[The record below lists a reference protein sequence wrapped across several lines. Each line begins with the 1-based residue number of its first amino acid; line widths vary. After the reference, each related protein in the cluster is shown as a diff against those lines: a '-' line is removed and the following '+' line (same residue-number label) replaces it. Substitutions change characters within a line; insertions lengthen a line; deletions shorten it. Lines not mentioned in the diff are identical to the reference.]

1 METAPSQS
9 GSAPAGE
16 PTNAAPAASTAR
28 DPPSLV
34 PPEADGGFQE
44 PRGTDDFGEAA
55 RIVSRGN
62 LADDGAGGLAT
73 RAAALLDAGA
83 ADAWLTSQAGGSSVS
98 QVSQTAVPYEGA
110 TRRASDADAAST
122 SPRVSTPAPGRLT
135 SDASPRACVSS
146 SPLTPAERAASDPTR
161 IHALAARAT
170 SEMATLRGELRSE
183 RALAKTYAAELARL
197 RASAESRVAA
207 GVAAVASA
215 ADSARGAAAV
225 RADVIARAT
234 AAERHAAAF
243 YRRATEAERV
253 ARVERD
259 RNASLVA
266 ALNAAGAA
274 AAAATRALV
283 ERAEKAEALVE
294 ALELRVSDAEAR
306 ADEAV
311 GIARA
316 ATRNAADT
324 ARVASLKTLKTE
336 TLKTEGKE
344 NAAKRENRAFRRAVF
359 AASVG
364 SNKRLDP
371 RTSEN
376 VRRLEETPKK
386 TRPKTFTSAFAPPS
400 ESAARAASPGRRC
413 AACAARAE
421 ADASASAS
429 SVFPRSACVACDEKK
444 RIASSSSRAIRLEV
458 SVPTAAGAGAA
469 WTGTPRSPDRVLV
482 PARPAR
488 RSTQIFRSRRDAGDG
503 DDERDEPDARD
514 VAEAPDARDAAE
526 ASDSNLTE
534 ARLASLEGRMAL
546 AAAELA
552 RDHSRAATAELPDA
566 DWIQSYRDAPT
577 ETRAEGLSPGAE
589 NRRRRRRERAEVAA
603 KLDATEARLSAM
615 RLEDARRAEAKA
627 AEV

>member
-34 PPEADGGFQE
+34 PPEADGGNQE

-55 RIVSRGN
+55 RNVSRGN

-83 ADAWLTSQAGGSSVS
+83 ADAWLTSQAGESSVS

-135 SDASPRACVSS
+135 SDASPRARVSS

-183 RALAKTYAAELARL
+183 RALAKTYAAELSRL

-234 AAERHAAAF
+234 AAEGHAAAF
-243 YRRATEAERV
+243 YRRAMEAERV

-324 ARVASLKTLKTE
+324 ARVASLKTE
-336 TLKTEGKE
+336 TLPSLPEGKE
-344 NAAKRENRAFRRAVF
+344 NAGKRENRAFRRAVF
-359 AASVG
+359 APSVG
-364 SNKRLDP
+364 SKRETDP
-371 RTSEN
+371 SASEN
-376 VRRLEETPKK
+376 AAPRLEETPKK

-413 AACAARAE
+413 AACAARAD
-421 ADASASAS
+421 ADASASAE
-429 SVFPRSACVACDEKK
+429 VFPRSACVACDEKK
-444 RIASSSSRAIRLEV
+444 ASSSSRAIRLEV

-469 WTGTPRSPDRVLV
+469 WTGTLRSPDRVPV

-488 RSTQIFRSRRDAGDG
+488 RSTQIFRSCRDAGDG

-514 VAEAPDARDAAE
+514 AAEAPDARDTAE
-526 ASDSNLTE
+526 ARLTE

-552 RDHSRAATAELPDA
+552 RDHSRAATVELPDA
-566 DWIQSYRDAPT
+566 LLQSYRDAPT
-577 ETRAEGLSPGAE
+577 ETRAESGESPGAE

>member
-1 METAPSQS
+1 METALSQS

-34 PPEADGGFQE
+34 PPEAVPDG
-44 PRGTDDFGEAA
+44 RTDDFGEAPVT
-55 RIVSRGN
+55 IVSGN
-62 LADDGAGGLAT
+62 LAEDGAGGLAT

-83 ADAWLTSQAGGSSVS
+83 ADAWLTSRAGGSSQVSQVS
-98 QVSQTAVPYEGA
+98 QVSQTASPHEGS
-110 TRRASDADAAST
+110 ASPLVST
-122 SPRVSTPAPGRLT
+122 SDVSTPAHGRLI
-135 SDASPRACVSS
+135 SDASPKTGGKDAFS
-146 SPLTPAERAASDPTR
+146 SPLTPAERLASDPTR
-161 IHALAARAT
+161 IRALATRA
-170 SEMATLRGELRSE
+170 SAEMATLRGELRSE
-183 RALAKTYAAELARL
+183 RALAKTYAAELGRL

-234 AAERHAAAF
+234 AAEGHAAAF
-243 YRRATEAERV
+243 YRRATEAERI

-324 ARVASLKTLKTE
+324 ARVASLNSE
-336 TLKTEGKE
+336 TRKENEKE
-344 NAAKRENRAFRRAVF
+344 NAARRENRAFKNKRAVF
-359 AASVG
+359 AASSGG
-364 SNKRLDP
+364 STKHLDTP
-371 RTSEN
+371 RTTEKTS
-376 VRRLEETPKK
+376 RRLEETPKK
-386 TRPKTFTSAFAPPS
+386 TRPKTFTS

-413 AACAARAE
+413 AACAARAS
-421 ADASASAS
+421 SAE
-429 SVFPRSACVACDEKK
+429 VFPRSACVACDEKK
-444 RIASSSSRAIRLEV
+444 STSSSRAIRLEV
-458 SVPTAAGAGAA
+458 SVPTAAGAA
-469 WTGTPRSPDRVLV
+469 WTGTTRSPDRVY
-482 PARPAR
+482 PKP
-488 RSTQIFRSRRDAGDG
+488 GDG
-503 DDERDEPDARD
+503 DDERDEPAERP
-514 VAEAPDARDAAE
+514 AEAPEARETAE
-526 ASDSNLTE
+526 GEARLTEARLTE

-552 RDHSRAATAELPDA
+552 RDHSRGHSRNARPELPDA
-566 DWIQSYRDAPT
+566 SSLESSRDAPT
-577 ETRAEGLSPGAE
+577 ETFPTESPGAE

>member
-234 AAERHAAAF
+234 AAEGHAAAF

-336 TLKTEGKE
+336 TLPEGKE

-359 AASVG
+359 AASVVG
-364 SNKRLDP
+364 SKRLDP
-371 RTSEN
+371 ERTSEN

-421 ADASASAS
+421 ADASASAE
-429 SVFPRSACVACDEKK
+429 VFPRSACVACDEKK
-444 RIASSSSRAIRLEV
+444 ASSSSRAIRLEV

-503 DDERDEPDARD
+503 DDERDEPDPRD
-514 VAEAPDARDAAE
+514 TAE

-577 ETRAEGLSPGAE
+577 ETRAEGSSPGAE

>member
-1 METAPSQS
+1 METALSQS

-34 PPEADGGFQE
+34 PPEAVPDG
-44 PRGTDDFGEAA
+44 RTDDFGEAPVT
-55 RIVSRGN
+55 IVSGN
-62 LADDGAGGLAT
+62 LAEDGAGGLAT

-83 ADAWLTSQAGGSSVS
+83 ADAWLTSRAGGSSQVSQVS
-98 QVSQTAVPYEGA
+98 QVSQTASPHEGS
-110 TRRASDADAAST
+110 ASPLVST
-122 SPRVSTPAPGRLT
+122 SDVSTPAPGRLI
-135 SDASPRACVSS
+135 SDASPKTGGKDAFS
-146 SPLTPAERAASDPTR
+146 SPLTPAERLASDPTR
-161 IHALAARAT
+161 IRALATRA
-170 SEMATLRGELRSE
+170 SAEMATLRGELRSE
-183 RALAKTYAAELARL
+183 RALAKTYAAELGRL

-234 AAERHAAAF
+234 AAEGHAAAF
-243 YRRATEAERV
+243 YRRATEAERI

-324 ARVASLKTLKTE
+324 ARVASLNSE
-336 TLKTEGKE
+336 TRKENEKE
-344 NAAKRENRAFRRAVF
+344 NAARRENRAFKNKRAVF
-359 AASVG
+359 AASSGG
-364 SNKRLDP
+364 STKNLDTP
-371 RTSEN
+371 RTSEKTS
-376 VRRLEETPKK
+376 RRLEETPKK
-386 TRPKTFTSAFAPPS
+386 TRPKTFTS

-413 AACAARAE
+413 AACAARAS
-421 ADASASAS
+421 SAE
-429 SVFPRSACVACDEKK
+429 VFPRSACVACDEKK
-444 RIASSSSRAIRLEV
+444 STSSSRAIRLEV
-458 SVPTAAGAGAA
+458 SVPTAAGAA
-469 WTGTPRSPDRVLV
+469 WTGTTRSPDRVYPK
-482 PARPAR
+482 PAKP
-488 RSTQIFRSRRDAGDG
+488 GDG
-503 DDERDEPDARD
+503 DDERDEPAERP
-514 VAEAPDARDAAE
+514 AEAPEARETAE
-526 ASDSNLTE
+526 GEARLTE

-552 RDHSRAATAELPDA
+552 RDHSRGHSRNARPELPDA
-566 DWIQSYRDAPT
+566 LLESSRDSNQS
-577 ETRAEGLSPGAE
+577 GGGSPGAE

>member
-34 PPEADGGFQE
+34 PPEADVGNQE

-336 TLKTEGKE
+336 TLPEGKE
-344 NAAKRENRAFRRAVF
+344 NALAKRENRAFRRAVF

-371 RTSEN
+371 RTSEDSN

-386 TRPKTFTSAFAPPS
+386 TRGPKTFTSAFAPPS

-413 AACAARAE
+413 AACAARAD

-458 SVPTAAGAGAA
+458 SVPTAAGAGAV

-488 RSTQIFRSRRDAGDG
+488 RSTQMFRSRRDAGDG

-514 VAEAPDARDAAE
+514 TAE

-577 ETRAEGLSPGAE
+577 ETRAEGSSPGAE

>member
-34 PPEADGGFQE
+34 PPEADVGNQE

-83 ADAWLTSQAGGSSVS
+83 ADAWLSSQAGGSSVS
-98 QVSQTAVPYEGA
+98 QVSQTAVPYEG
-110 TRRASDADAAST
+110 
-122 SPRVSTPAPGRLT
+122 VSTPAPGRLT
-135 SDASPRACVSS
+135 SDASPRARVSS

-170 SEMATLRGELRSE
+170 AEMATLRGELRSE
-183 RALAKTYAAELARL
+183 RALAKTYAAELSRL

-234 AAERHAAAF
+234 AAEGHAAAF

-324 ARVASLKTLKTE
+324 ARVASLKTE
-336 TLKTEGKE
+336 TPKTEGKE
-344 NAAKRENRAFRRAVF
+344 NAAKRGNRAFRRAVF

-364 SNKRLDP
+364 SKRLDP
-371 RTSEN
+371 KTSEN

-413 AACAARAE
+413 AACAARAD
-421 ADASASAS
+421 ADASASAE
-429 SVFPRSACVACDEKK
+429 VFPRSACVACDEKK
-444 RIASSSSRAIRLEV
+444 TSSSSRAIRLEV

-469 WTGTPRSPDRVLV
+469 WTGTPRSPDRVPV

-488 RSTQIFRSRRDAGDG
+488 RSTQIFRSCRDAGDG
-503 DDERDEPDARD
+503 DDERDEPDAREET
-514 VAEAPDARDAAE
+514 EAPDARDTAE
-526 ASDSNLTE
+526 ARLTE

-552 RDHSRAATAELPDA
+552 RDHSRAATVELPDA
-566 DWIQSYRDAPT
+566 LLQSYRDAPT

>member
-1 METAPSQS
+1 METVPSQS

-336 TLKTEGKE
+336 TLPEGK
-344 NAAKRENRAFRRAVF
+344 ENRAFRRAVF

-376 VRRLEETPKK
+376 IRRLEEETPKK

-413 AACAARAE
+413 AACAARADADAS

-429 SVFPRSACVACDEKK
+429 SVFPRSACVACDEKN
-444 RIASSSSRAIRLEV
+444 ASSSSSRAIRLEV

-514 VAEAPDARDAAE
+514 AAE

-534 ARLASLEGRMAL
+534 VRLASLEGRMAL

-577 ETRAEGLSPGAE
+577 SPTRAEGLSPGAE

>member
-16 PTNAAPAASTAR
+16 PSNAAPAASTAR

-34 PPEADGGFQE
+34 PPEADGGNQE

-234 AAERHAAAF
+234 AAEGHAAAF

-336 TLKTEGKE
+336 TLPEGKE

-359 AASVG
+359 AAAVG
-364 SNKRLDP
+364 SKREIDP

-413 AACAARAE
+413 AACAARADADAS
-421 ADASASAS
+421 ADASASAE
-429 SVFPRSACVACDEKK
+429 VFPRSACVACDEKK
-444 RIASSSSRAIRLEV
+444 ASSSSRAIRLEV

-514 VAEAPDARDAAE
+514 VAEA
-526 ASDSNLTE
+526 SDSNLTE

-577 ETRAEGLSPGAE
+577 ETRAEGSSPGAE

>member
-1 METAPSQS
+1 METALSQS

-34 PPEADGGFQE
+34 PPEAVPDG
-44 PRGTDDFGEAA
+44 RTDDFGEAPVT
-55 RIVSRGN
+55 IVSGN
-62 LADDGAGGLAT
+62 LAEDGAGGLAT

-83 ADAWLTSQAGGSSVS
+83 ADAWLTSRAGGSSQVS
-98 QVSQTAVPYEGA
+98 QVSKTASPYEGS
-110 TRRASDADAAST
+110 AS
-122 SPRVSTPAPGRLT
+122 PLVSTPAPGRLI
-135 SDASPRACVSS
+135 SDASPKTGGKDAFS
-146 SPLTPAERAASDPTR
+146 SPLTPAERLASDPTR
-161 IHALAARAT
+161 IHALATRA
-170 SEMATLRGELRSE
+170 SAEMATLRGELRSE
-183 RALAKTYAAELARL
+183 RALAKTYAAELGRL

-234 AAERHAAAF
+234 AAEGHAAAF
-243 YRRATEAERV
+243 YRRATEAERI

-324 ARVASLKTLKTE
+324 ARVASLNSE
-336 TLKTEGKE
+336 TLGNEKE
-344 NAAKRENRAFRRAVF
+344 NAAKRENRASRRAVF
-359 AASVG
+359 AASSGG
-364 SNKRLDP
+364 STKNLDP
-371 RTSEN
+371 RTSEKTS
-376 VRRLEETPKK
+376 RRLEETPKK
-386 TRPKTFTSAFAPPS
+386 TRPKTFTS

-413 AACAARAE
+413 AACAAL
-421 ADASASAS
+421 AS
-429 SVFPRSACVACDEKK
+429 SAEVFPRSACVACDEKK
-444 RIASSSSRAIRLEV
+444 STSSSRAIRLEV
-458 SVPTAAGAGAA
+458 SVPTAAGAA
-469 WTGTPRSPDRVLV
+469 WTGTTRSPDRVPL
-482 PARPAR
+482 
-488 RSTQIFRSRRDAGDG
+488 QILARRDAGDG
-503 DDERDEPDARD
+503 DDERDEPAERP
-514 VAEAPDARDAAE
+514 AEAPEARETAE
-526 ASDSNLTE
+526 GEARLTE

-552 RDHSRAATAELPDA
+552 RDHSRGHSRNARPELPDA
-566 DWIQSYRDAPT
+566 SSLESSRDAPT
-577 ETRAEGLSPGAE
+577 ETFPTESPGAE

>member
-1 METAPSQS
+1 METALSQS

-34 PPEADGGFQE
+34 PPEAVPDG
-44 PRGTDDFGEAA
+44 RTDDFGEAPVT
-55 RIVSRGN
+55 IVSGN
-62 LADDGAGGLAT
+62 LAEDGAGGLAT

-83 ADAWLTSQAGGSSVS
+83 ADAWLTSRAGGSSQVSQVS
-98 QVSQTAVPYEGA
+98 QVSQTASPHEGS
-110 TRRASDADAAST
+110 ASPRVST
-122 SPRVSTPAPGRLT
+122 SDVSTPAPGRLI
-135 SDASPRACVSS
+135 SDASPKTGGKDAFS
-146 SPLTPAERAASDPTR
+146 SPLTPAERLASDPTR
-161 IHALAARAT
+161 IRALATRA
-170 SEMATLRGELRSE
+170 SAEMATLRGELRSE
-183 RALAKTYAAELARL
+183 RALAKTYAAELGRL

-234 AAERHAAAF
+234 AAEGHAAAF
-243 YRRATEAERV
+243 YRRATEAERI

-324 ARVASLKTLKTE
+324 ARVASLNSE
-336 TLKTEGKE
+336 TLGNEKE
-344 NAAKRENRAFRRAVF
+344 NAAKRENRAFKNKRAVF
-359 AASVG
+359 AASSGG
-364 SNKRLDP
+364 STKNLDTP
-371 RTSEN
+371 RTSEKTS
-376 VRRLEETPKK
+376 RRLEETPKK
-386 TRPKTFTSAFAPPS
+386 TRPKTFTS

-413 AACAARAE
+413 AACAARAS
-421 ADASASAS
+421 SAE
-429 SVFPRSACVACDEKK
+429 VFPRSACVACDEKK
-444 RIASSSSRAIRLEV
+444 STSSSRAIRLEV
-458 SVPTAAGAGAA
+458 SVPTAAGAA
-469 WTGTPRSPDRVLV
+469 WTGTPRSPDRVY
-482 PARPAR
+482 PKP
-488 RSTQIFRSRRDAGDG
+488 GDG
-503 DDERDEPDARD
+503 DDERDEP
-514 VAEAPDARDAAE
+514 AERPAE
-526 ASDSNLTE
+526 ASEARETAEGEARLTEARLTE

-552 RDHSRAATAELPDA
+552 RDHSRGHSRNARPELPDA
-566 DWIQSYRDAPT
+566 LLESSRDSNQS
-577 ETRAEGLSPGAE
+577 GGGSPGAE

>member
-1 METAPSQS
+1 METALSQS

-34 PPEADGGFQE
+34 PPEAVPDG
-44 PRGTDDFGEAA
+44 RTDDFGEAPVT
-55 RIVSRGN
+55 IVSGN
-62 LADDGAGGLAT
+62 LAVDGAGGLAT

-83 ADAWLTSQAGGSSVS
+83 ADAWLTSRAGGSSQVSQVS
-98 QVSQTAVPYEGA
+98 QVSQTASPHEGS
-110 TRRASDADAAST
+110 ASPLVST
-122 SPRVSTPAPGRLT
+122 SDVSTPAHGRLI
-135 SDASPRACVSS
+135 SDASPKTGGKDAFS
-146 SPLTPAERAASDPTR
+146 SPLTPAERLASDPTR
-161 IHALAARAT
+161 IRALATRA
-170 SEMATLRGELRSE
+170 SAEMATLRGELRSE
-183 RALAKTYAAELARL
+183 RALAKTYAAELGRL

-234 AAERHAAAF
+234 AAEGHAAAF
-243 YRRATEAERV
+243 YRRATEAERI

-324 ARVASLKTLKTE
+324 ARVASLNSE
-336 TLKTEGKE
+336 TRKENEKE
-344 NAAKRENRAFRRAVF
+344 NAARRENRAFKNKRAVF
-359 AASVG
+359 AASSGG
-364 SNKRLDP
+364 STKNLDTP
-371 RTSEN
+371 RTSEKTS
-376 VRRLEETPKK
+376 RRLEETPKK
-386 TRPKTFTSAFAPPS
+386 TRPKTFTS

-413 AACAARAE
+413 AACAARAS
-421 ADASASAS
+421 SAE
-429 SVFPRSACVACDEKK
+429 VFPRSACVACDDTKK
-444 RIASSSSRAIRLEV
+444 KSTSSSRAIRLEV
-458 SVPTAAGAGAA
+458 SVPTAAGAA
-469 WTGTPRSPDRVLV
+469 WTGTPRSPDRVY
-482 PARPAR
+482 PKP
-488 RSTQIFRSRRDAGDG
+488 GDG
-503 DDERDEPDARD
+503 DDERDEPAERP
-514 VAEAPDARDAAE
+514 AEAPEARETAE
-526 ASDSNLTE
+526 GEARLTEARLTE

-552 RDHSRAATAELPDA
+552 RDHSRGHSRNARPELPDA
-566 DWIQSYRDAPT
+566 RGLLESSRDAPT
-577 ETRAEGLSPGAE
+577 ETFPTESPGAE

>member
-1 METAPSQS
+1 METALSQS

-34 PPEADGGFQE
+34 PPEAVPDG
-44 PRGTDDFGEAA
+44 RTDDFGEAPVT
-55 RIVSRGN
+55 IVSGN
-62 LADDGAGGLAT
+62 LAEDGAGGLAT

-83 ADAWLTSQAGGSSVS
+83 ADAWLTSRAGGSSQVS
-98 QVSQTAVPYEGA
+98 QVSKVSQTASPHEGS
-110 TRRASDADAAST
+110 ASPLVST
-122 SPRVSTPAPGRLT
+122 SDVSTPAPGRLI
-135 SDASPRACVSS
+135 SDASPKTEGKDAFS
-146 SPLTPAERAASDPTR
+146 SPLTPAERLASDPTR
-161 IHALAARAT
+161 IRALATRA
-170 SEMATLRGELRSE
+170 SAEMATLRGELRSE
-183 RALAKTYAAELARL
+183 RALAKTYAAELGRL

-234 AAERHAAAF
+234 AAEGHAAAF
-243 YRRATEAERV
+243 YRRATEAERI

-324 ARVASLKTLKTE
+324 ARVASLNSE
-336 TLKTEGKE
+336 TRKENEKE
-344 NAAKRENRAFRRAVF
+344 NAARRENRAFKNKRAVF
-359 AASVG
+359 AASSGG
-364 SNKRLDP
+364 STKNLDTP
-371 RTSEN
+371 RTSEKTS
-376 VRRLEETPKK
+376 RRLEETPKK
-386 TRPKTFTSAFAPPS
+386 TRPKTFTS

-413 AACAARAE
+413 AACAARAS
-421 ADASASAS
+421 SAE
-429 SVFPRSACVACDEKK
+429 VFPRSACVACDEKK
-444 RIASSSSRAIRLEV
+444 STSSSRAIRLEV
-458 SVPTAAGAGAA
+458 SVPTAAGAA
-469 WTGTPRSPDRVLV
+469 WTGTPRSPDRVYPK
-482 PARPAR
+482 PAKP
-488 RSTQIFRSRRDAGDG
+488 GDG
-503 DDERDEPDARD
+503 DDERDEPAERP
-514 VAEAPDARDAAE
+514 AEAPEARETAE
-526 ASDSNLTE
+526 GEARLTEARLTE

-552 RDHSRAATAELPDA
+552 RDHSRGHSRNARPELPDA
-566 DWIQSYRDAPT
+566 LLESSRDSNQS
-577 ETRAEGLSPGAE
+577 GGGSPGAE

>member
-16 PTNAAPAASTAR
+16 PSNAAPAASTAR

-34 PPEADGGFQE
+34 PPEADVGFQE

-234 AAERHAAAF
+234 AAEGHAAAF

-324 ARVASLKTLKTE
+324 ARVASLKTE
-336 TLKTEGKE
+336 TLPEGKE

-364 SNKRLDP
+364 SGSKREEDP

-413 AACAARAE
+413 AACAARAD
-421 ADASASAS
+421 ADASASAE
-429 SVFPRSACVACDEKK
+429 VFPRSACVACDEKK
-444 RIASSSSRAIRLEV
+444 ASSSSRAIRLEV

-469 WTGTPRSPDRVLV
+469 WTGTLRSPDRVLV

-514 VAEAPDARDAAE
+514 TAEAPDARDTAE
-526 ASDSNLTE
+526 ARLTE
-534 ARLASLEGRMAL
+534 ARIASLEGRMAL

-552 RDHSRAATAELPDA
+552 RDHSRAATVELPDA
-566 DWIQSYRDAPT
+566 LLQSYRDAPT

>member
-234 AAERHAAAF
+234 AAEGHAAAF

-324 ARVASLKTLKTE
+324 ARVASRFQTE
-336 TLKTEGKE
+336 TLPEGKE

-364 SNKRLDP
+364 SKREEDP

-413 AACAARAE
+413 AACAARADADAS
-421 ADASASAS
+421 ADASASAE
-429 SVFPRSACVACDEKK
+429 VFPRSACVACDEKK
-444 RIASSSSRAIRLEV
+444 ASSSSRAIRLEV

-469 WTGTPRSPDRVLV
+469 WTGTPRSPDRDLV

-503 DDERDEPDARD
+503 DDERDE
-514 VAEAPDARDAAE
+514 PDARDAAE

>member
-1 METAPSQS
+1 METALSQS

-34 PPEADGGFQE
+34 PPEAVPDG
-44 PRGTDDFGEAA
+44 RTDDFGEAPVT
-55 RIVSRGN
+55 IVSGN
-62 LADDGAGGLAT
+62 LAEDGAGGLAT

-83 ADAWLTSQAGGSSVS
+83 ADAWLTSRAGGSSQVSQVS
-98 QVSQTAVPYEGA
+98 QVSQTASPHEGS
-110 TRRASDADAAST
+110 ASPRVST
-122 SPRVSTPAPGRLT
+122 SDVSTPAPGRLI
-135 SDASPRACVSS
+135 SDASPKTGGKDAFS
-146 SPLTPAERAASDPTR
+146 SPLTPAERLASDPTR
-161 IHALAARAT
+161 IRALATRA
-170 SEMATLRGELRSE
+170 SAEMATLRGELRSE
-183 RALAKTYAAELARL
+183 RALAKTYAAELGRL

-234 AAERHAAAF
+234 AAEGHAAAF
-243 YRRATEAERV
+243 YRRATEAERI

-324 ARVASLKTLKTE
+324 ARVASLNSE
-336 TLKTEGKE
+336 TLGNEKE
-344 NAAKRENRAFRRAVF
+344 NAAKRENRAFKNKRAVF
-359 AASVG
+359 AASSGG
-364 SNKRLDP
+364 STKNLDTP
-371 RTSEN
+371 RTSEKTS
-376 VRRLEETPKK
+376 RGLEETPKK
-386 TRPKTFTSAFAPPS
+386 TRPKTFTS

-413 AACAARAE
+413 AACAARAS
-421 ADASASAS
+421 SAE
-429 SVFPRSACVACDEKK
+429 VFPRSACVACDEKK
-444 RIASSSSRAIRLEV
+444 STSSSRAIRLEV
-458 SVPTAAGAGAA
+458 SVPTAAGAA
-469 WTGTPRSPDRVLV
+469 WTGTPRSPDRVY
-482 PARPAR
+482 PKP
-488 RSTQIFRSRRDAGDG
+488 GDG
-503 DDERDEPDARD
+503 DDERDEP
-514 VAEAPDARDAAE
+514 AERPAE
-526 ASDSNLTE
+526 ASEARETAEGEARLTEARLTE

-552 RDHSRAATAELPDA
+552 RDHSRGHSRNARPELPDA
-566 DWIQSYRDAPT
+566 LLESSRDSNQS
-577 ETRAEGLSPGAE
+577 GGGSPGAE

>member
-1 METAPSQS
+1 METALSQS

-34 PPEADGGFQE
+34 PPEAVPDG
-44 PRGTDDFGEAA
+44 RTDDFGEAPVT
-55 RIVSRGN
+55 IVSGN
-62 LADDGAGGLAT
+62 LAEDGAGGLAT

-83 ADAWLTSQAGGSSVS
+83 ADAWLTSRAGGSSQVS
-98 QVSQTAVPYEGA
+98 QVSKTASPYEGS
-110 TRRASDADAAST
+110 AS
-122 SPRVSTPAPGRLT
+122 PLVSTPAHGRLI
-135 SDASPRACVSS
+135 SDASPKTARAFS
-146 SPLTPAERAASDPTR
+146 SPLTPAERLASDPTR
-161 IHALAARAT
+161 IHALATRA
-170 SEMATLRGELRSE
+170 SAEMATLRGELRSE
-183 RALAKTYAAELARL
+183 RALAKTYAAELGRL

-234 AAERHAAAF
+234 AAEDHAAAF
-243 YRRATEAERV
+243 YRRATEAERI

-324 ARVASLKTLKTE
+324 ARVASLNSE
-336 TLKTEGKE
+336 TLGNEKE
-344 NAAKRENRAFRRAVF
+344 NAAKRENRAFKNKRAVF
-359 AASVG
+359 AASSGG
-364 SNKRLDP
+364 STKNLDP
-371 RTSEN
+371 RTSEKTS
-376 VRRLEETPKK
+376 RRLEETPKK
-386 TRPKTFTSAFAPPS
+386 TRPKTFTS

-413 AACAARAE
+413 AACAARAS
-421 ADASASAS
+421 SAE
-429 SVFPRSACVACDEKK
+429 VFPRSACVACDEKK
-444 RIASSSSRAIRLEV
+444 STSSSRAIRLEV
-458 SVPTAAGAGAA
+458 SVPTAAGAA
-469 WTGTPRSPDRVLV
+469 WTGTTRSPDRVPL
-482 PARPAR
+482 
-488 RSTQIFRSRRDAGDG
+488 QILARRDAGDG
-503 DDERDEPDARD
+503 DDERDEPAERP
-514 VAEAPDARDAAE
+514 AEAPEARETAE
-526 ASDSNLTE
+526 GEARLTE

-552 RDHSRAATAELPDA
+552 RDHSRGHSRNARPELPDA
-566 DWIQSYRDAPT
+566 SSLESSRDAPT
-577 ETRAEGLSPGAE
+577 ETFPTESPGAE

>member
-44 PRGTDDFGEAA
+44 PFGTDDFGEAA

-359 AASVG
+359 AAAVG
-364 SNKRLDP
+364 STKREIDP

-413 AACAARAE
+413 AACAARADADAS

-444 RIASSSSRAIRLEV
+444 ASTSSRAIRLEV

-514 VAEAPDARDAAE
+514 AAE

-534 ARLASLEGRMAL
+534 ARLASLEGRMTL